1 MEQPLARSWIFPAI
15 RALSEQLCNTAG
27 KPLLAGREK
36 ASGDSLKAIRPPPIE
51 HSEEVCA
58 VCLPIGFYFLPIHTT
73 LINTQLEKRKER

>member
-1 MEQPLARSWIFPAI
+1 MDISSYQSAFRAAVQHSWEAAVGRSREGLW
-15 RALSEQLCNTAG
+15 RLS
-27 KPLLAGREK
+27 K
-36 ASGDSLKAIRPPPIE
+36 GDSAPPIE